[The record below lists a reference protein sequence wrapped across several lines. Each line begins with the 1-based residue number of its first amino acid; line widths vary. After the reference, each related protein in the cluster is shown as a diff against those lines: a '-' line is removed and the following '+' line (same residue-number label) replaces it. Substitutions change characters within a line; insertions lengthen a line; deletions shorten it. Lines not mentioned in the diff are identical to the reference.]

1 MKRREFIAALGGAA
15 AVPLSAHAQQSVS
28 MRRIGI
34 LMAYRPSDAEIQ
46 NRILALQQELQRLG
60 WTKGVNTHFDVRWT
74 TDDMELVRAHAAN
87 LVELNPDVIVT
98 SGGRVVPIFIQL
110 TRSIP
115 IVLPGVADPVQNGWV
130 KSLSR
135 PGGNIS
141 GFTFYEPSVL
151 GKMLEILKQIAP
163 STSRVAL
170 IYNPSNPISAPLL
183 RLTEGFAAT
192 LGIDPVLV
200 PFQAIAELERA
211 LGPIAERGKGAILSI
226 PDITVAQMRAQV
238 TDLAARF
245 RLPAIYW
252 DRIMTKS
259 GGLASYDADR
269 TNIFRGAASYV
280 DRVLRGEKVGDLPFQ
295 QPTKYQLTINLR
307 TANALGLSLSPT
319 VLASA
324 DELME

>member
-1 MKRREFIAALGGAA
+1 
-15 AVPLSAHAQQSVS
+15 
-28 MRRIGI
+28 
-34 LMAYRPSDAEIQ
+34 
-46 NRILALQQELQRLG
+46 
-60 WTKGVNTHFDVRWT
+60 
-74 TDDMELVRAHAAN
+74 
-87 LVELNPDVIVT
+87 
-98 SGGRVVPIFIQL
+98 
-110 TRSIP
+110 
-115 IVLPGVADPVQNGWV
+115 
-130 KSLSR
+130 
-135 PGGNIS
+135 
-141 GFTFYEPSVL
+141 
-151 GKMLEILKQIAP
+151 
-163 STSRVAL
+163 
-170 IYNPSNPISAPLL
+170 
-183 RLTEGFAAT
+183 
-192 LGIDPVLV
+192 
-200 PFQAIAELERA
+200 
-211 LGPIAERGKGAILSI
+211 
-226 PDITVAQMRAQV
+226 MRAQV